1 MEQDKGYAAARA
13 KTSGRPAREKQPGNA
28 QCNGILAE
36 YRRSLAGF
44 TWAVWPLAK
53 CVALQILADKGYDS
67 DKFVRWIKE
76 RGGIPVIPSRNSA
89 RQPRETDWHT
99 YKERHL
105 IENLFLKLK
114 NHRRFSTRYEK
125 KAVCFHTVVSL
136 ACILLWL
143 IWGF

>member
-1 MEQDKGYAAARA
+1 MVTDGLGNPLRFLLS
-13 KTSGRPAREKQPGNA
+13 SGNRNDICLARE
-28 QCNGILAE
+28 ILE
-36 YRRSLAGF
+36 PF
-44 TWAVWPLAK
+44 
-53 CVALQILADKGYDS
+53 ALTGKLILADKGYDS

-105 IENLFLKLK
+105 IENLFLKFK
-114 NHRRFSTRYEK
+114 NPRRFSTRYEK
-125 KAVCFHTVVSL
+125 KAISFHAVVSL

-143 IWGF
+143 I